1 MAIFVANLWRNR
13 RGQDLTEYALIAG
26 LVASTAV
33 ATVPG
38 MLSISAHLVQVLQ
51 TAAQVAMH
59 AASLE

>member
-1 MAIFVANLWRNR
+1 MANFMANLWRNR
-13 RGQDLTEYALIAG
+13 RGQDLTEYALIGG

-38 MLSISAHLVQVLQ
+38 MLSISAHVVQVLQ
-51 TAAQVAMH
+51 TAAQIAMH

>member
-38 MLSISAHLVQVLQ
+38 MLSISTHLVQVLQ
-51 TAAQVAMH
+51 TAAQIAMH

>member
-33 ATVPG
+33 ATVLG